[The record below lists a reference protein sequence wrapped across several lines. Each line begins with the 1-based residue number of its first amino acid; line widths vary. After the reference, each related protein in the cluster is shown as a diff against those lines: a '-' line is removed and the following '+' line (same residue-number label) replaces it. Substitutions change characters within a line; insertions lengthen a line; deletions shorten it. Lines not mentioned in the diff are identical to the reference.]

1 MHEAHEDYMKR
12 RMQETTLGDV
22 LDAALQEAREVN
34 DPVDP
39 QHYNSHVIEPI
50 TYIMANQL
58 DFAEG
63 NVVKYVSRW
72 RKKGGVGD
80 LRKARQYLDFIIRNE
95 EEGTPL

>member
-1 MHEAHEDYMKR
+1 MHESHEDYMQR
-12 RMQETTLGDV
+12 RMQETTLGDI
-22 LDAALQEAREVN
+22 LDSALTEVRQSN

-39 QHYNSHVIEPI
+39 THYNQHTIEPI
-50 TYIMANQL
+50 TYIMANKL

-80 LRKARQYLDFIIRNE
+80 LRKARQYLDFLIKQE
-95 EEGTPL
+95 EEGNPL